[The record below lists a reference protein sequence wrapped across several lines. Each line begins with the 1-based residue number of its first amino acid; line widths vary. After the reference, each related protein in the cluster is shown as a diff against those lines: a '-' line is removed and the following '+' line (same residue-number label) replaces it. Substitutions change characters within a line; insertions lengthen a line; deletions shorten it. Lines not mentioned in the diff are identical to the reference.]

1 MPGPLRQSR
10 GPGAQVGQQA
20 WDSQPARRPVCH
32 ADQLVR
38 SSVRQLKPSRG
49 QTGGMARP
57 LVLMAVHA
65 HPDDEAIGTGGILAR
80 YSAEGVRTV
89 LVTCTNGEQGDGPEG
104 VKPGDPGHDPARVA
118 EIRADELRAAAGHL
132 GVSELEMLGYRD
144 SGMAGW
150 GANEDPGVFCNLPLA
165 EASERV
171 AELMR
176 RHRPQVVVTYD
187 SNGNYGH
194 PDHIQAHRAAVAA
207 AESTGIPA
215 KVYYSAVPRSG
226 LQLMREQLEAAGA
239 DVDEFGIPDDFGVP
253 DELVNAAI
261 DVSGYVDA
269 KLEAL
274 NAHASQT
281 ENFFLRRLPPDVLSL
296 VLSREYFTLR
306 SNESA
311 AGMEDD
317 LFAGLR

>member
-1 MPGPLRQSR
+1 
-10 GPGAQVGQQA
+10 
-20 WDSQPARRPVCH
+20 
-32 ADQLVR
+32 
-38 SSVRQLKPSRG
+38 
-49 QTGGMARP
+49 
-57 LVLMAVHA
+57 MAVHA

-89 LVTCTNGEQGDGPEG
+89 LVTCTNGEQGDAPGG
-104 VKPGDPGHDPARVA
+104 TKPGEPGHDPARVA
-118 EIRADELRAAAGHL
+118 ATRADELRTAAGHL

-150 GANEDPGVFCNLPLA
+150 GANEDPGVFCNVALA
-165 EASERV
+165 EAAERV

-194 PDHIQAHRAAVAA
+194 PDHVQAHRAAVAA
-207 AESTGIPA
+207 AEATGIPA
-215 KVYYSAVPRSG
+215 KVYYSAVPRSAV
-226 LQLMREQLEAAGA
+226 QLMRERLEAAGA
-239 DVDEFGIPDDFGVP
+239 DVAGFDLPDDFGVP
-253 DELVNAAI
+253 DELVSAAI
-261 DVSGYVDA
+261 DVSAYVDA
-269 KLEAL
+269 KLRAL

-281 ENFFLRRLPPDVLSL
+281 ENFFLHRLPPDILSL

-306 SNESA
+306 S
-311 AGMEDD
+311 AGTANGVEED